1 MKKLPKNKKKS
12 IFEKIFNE
20 RDPLVE
26 GVRWTENY
34 ADVFD
39 KSWKL
44 IPSFVRTLILTTA
57 IFLLGSTL
65 RGIDSFFYC
74 FLILLYLVFIRTL
87 LLAFGSAI
95 L

>member
-1 MKKLPKNKKKS
+1 MKKLPKNKNKS
-12 IFEKIFNE
+12 IFEKIFNA

-34 ADVFD
+34 ADVFE

-65 RGIDSFFYC
+65 RGMFNFYY
-74 FLILLYLVFIRTL
+74 FMVHHYLVCYHQSLFL
-87 LLAFGSAI
+87 S
-95 L
+95 

>member
-1 MKKLPKNKKKS
+1 MKKLPKTKKKS
-12 IFEKIFNE
+12 FFEKIFKS

-34 ADVFD
+34 ADVFE

-44 IPSFVRTLILTTA
+44 IPSFVSTSILTTA

-65 RGIDSFFYC
+65 RGM
-74 FLILLYLVFIRTL
+74 FIV
-87 LLAFGSAI
+87 
-95 L
+95 